1 MSMPKKNSI
10 LIIDEEAA
18 IRKFWQTYFSEDY
31 SCSIAANVDE
41 ATSLLAE
48 KSFNLVVTDMLSE
61 GRRGLELLDF
71 LRQYCPGTSI
81 LVVSAMDKDCLRE
94 AISHGTLDGHT
105 KSVELSNL
113 MKLVERAIS
122 YQVFVRRMH

>member
-1 MSMPKKNSI
+1 MSKKNSI

-31 SCSIAANVDE
+31 YCSSAANVDE

-48 KSFNLVVTDMLSE
+48 KSFNLVVTDLLIE
-61 GRRGLELLDF
+61 GGRGLEILDF

-94 AISHGTLDGHT
+94 AISHGTLEGHT
-105 KSVELSNL
+105 RSVDLSNL
-113 MKLVERAIS
+113 MQLVERAIN
-122 YQVFVRRMH
+122 YQVLVRRMH